1 MGFAIGGFR
10 STCPPWV
17 EATGDKTLVRLGRI
31 YSSFLSFRPNPAWLG
46 YYIHVMNKALRCI
59 GAILLCEAAGILGTF
74 FTVSQIQSWY
84 LTELI
89 RPSFSPPNWLF
100 GPVWTMLYALM
111 GISLFLVW
119 EMKKSKER
127 SHALGVFFLQL
138 ALNALWTPIFFGLHA
153 TGAAFAVILLMC
165 CTIIWNIIVFYRL
178 KKAAAYLLVPY
189 LLWVSFAS
197 VLNGAIWIL
206 NR

>member
-1 MGFAIGGFR
+1 
-10 STCPPWV
+10 
-17 EATGDKTLVRLGRI
+17 
-31 YSSFLSFRPNPAWLG
+31 
-46 YYIHVMNKALRCI
+46 MNKILRCI
-59 GAILLCEAAGILGTF
+59 GAILLCESAGILGSV
-74 FTVSQIQSWY
+74 FTASQIQSWY
-84 LTELI
+84 LTVLI

-100 GPVWTMLYALM
+100 GPVWTILYALM

-119 EMKKSKER
+119 ELKKSQER
-127 SHALGVFFLQL
+127 KKALGVFFLQL

-153 TGAAFAVILLMC
+153 TGVAFAVILTMWC
-165 CTIIWNIIVFYRL
+165 AIIWNIILFYRL
-178 KKAAAYLLVPY
+178 KKVAAYLLVPY